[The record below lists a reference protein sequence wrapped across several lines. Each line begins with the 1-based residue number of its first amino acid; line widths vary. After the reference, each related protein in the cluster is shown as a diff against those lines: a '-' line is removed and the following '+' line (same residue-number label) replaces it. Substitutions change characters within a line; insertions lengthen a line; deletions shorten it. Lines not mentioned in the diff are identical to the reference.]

1 MTINFFIQQ
10 KIKQLLITLV
20 KGYKRY
26 LSPLLP
32 NACRFQ
38 PTCSEYMIEAIEKHG
53 ILRGLYLGCK
63 RIFRC
68 NPWGNSGYDPVPD
81 VCDKTS
87 HKNSY

>member
-1 MTINFFIQQ
+1 MNIKFFIQQ
-10 KIKQLLITLV
+10 KIKQILIASV

-53 ILRGLYLGCK
+53 ILRGG
-63 RIFRC
+63 
-68 NPWGNSGYDPVPD
+68 
-81 VCDKTS
+81 T
-87 HKNSY
+87 